1 MIQDL
6 KKNEILKKMWMIDE
20 KISKMEI
27 LTQEEIDFYNIHLKT
42 IQEYYKENN
51 LYWQNKVLI

>member
-6 KKNEILKKMWMIDE
+6 NKNEILKKMWVVDE

-27 LTQEEIDFYNIHLKT
+27 LTQEEIEFYNINLKT

-51 LYWQNKVLI
+51 LYWQAKIHI

>member
-6 KKNEILKKMWMIDE
+6 NKNEILKKMWVVDE

-27 LTQEEIDFYNIHLKT
+27 LTQEEIEFYNMNLKT

-51 LYWQNKVLI
+51 LYWQAKIHI